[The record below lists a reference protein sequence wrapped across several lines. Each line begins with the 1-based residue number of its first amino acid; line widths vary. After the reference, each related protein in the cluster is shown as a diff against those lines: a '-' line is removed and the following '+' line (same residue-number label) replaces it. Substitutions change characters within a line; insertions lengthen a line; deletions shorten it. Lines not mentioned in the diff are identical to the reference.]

1 MESWVNLQNFHIGRK
16 RGKGNYG
23 EKSEVAIISKGLN
36 IVPYHTSATE
46 KSRLIGTKS
55 MITLTIYCWM
65 FLLKFPWVKNFK
77 YSRCLAVIFIF

>member
-23 EKSEVAIISKGLN
+23 EKSELAIISKGLN
-36 IVPYHTSATE
+36 IVPYHISATE

-55 MITLTIYCWM
+55 MITLTIYC
-65 FLLKFPWVKNFK
+65 
-77 YSRCLAVIFIF
+77 